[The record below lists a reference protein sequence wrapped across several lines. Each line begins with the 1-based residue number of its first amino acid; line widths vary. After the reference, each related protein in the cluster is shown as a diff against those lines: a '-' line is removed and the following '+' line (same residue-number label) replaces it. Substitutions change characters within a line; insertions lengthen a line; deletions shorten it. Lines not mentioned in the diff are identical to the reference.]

1 MSSAMPKPSPKKT
14 KSARKLTPETSP
26 EGFFSPRRARSKIE
40 RGLIFA
46 VIGAVGI
53 VAMLLPTI
61 FYQAPQAKLQVAG
74 KTVKLDIAKSEEARA
89 KGLGGRESMADD
101 QGMLFVFDQ
110 PAKECFWMKD
120 MQFPI
125 DIIWL
130 NTAKQVVH
138 VERNLSPETYPASYC
153 PKLPAKYVVELNA
166 GQAEKL
172 DISPGDTLKL

>member
-1 MSSAMPKPSPKKT
+1 MSKKYHPRLLTVGLVVVCLAALALPFILYSPNTATLEVADKK
-14 KSARKLTPETSP
+14 
-26 EGFFSPRRARSKIE
+26 I
-40 RGLIFA
+40 
-46 VIGAVGI
+46 
-53 VAMLLPTI
+53 
-61 FYQAPQAKLQVAG
+61 Q
-74 KTVKLDIAKSEEARA
+74 LDIAKSEEARA

-110 PAKECFWMKD
+110 PAVECFWMKD

-166 GQAEKL
+166 GQAKQL